1 MQCTRSRTC
10 VRIFLLASLSFRLG
24 DRGRYHAR
32 APHIAYPQINTLAN
46 SLYRNQMK
54 RPETTQ
60 WWRFKKWLIFM
71 VTICAMIF
79 VIGALVKIPQ
89 YWSADDSHWLVG
101 KMTVTNFVYIWLGFF
116 LVVSPVVAGLCS
128 FLTRE
133 PPDLF
138 SARSGR
144 K

>member
-1 MQCTRSRTC
+1 M
-10 VRIFLLASLSFRLG
+10 
-24 DRGRYHAR
+24 
-32 APHIAYPQINTLAN
+32 
-46 SLYRNQMK
+46 
-54 RPETTQ
+54 
-60 WWRFKKWLIFM
+60 
-71 VTICAMIF
+71 
-79 VIGALVKIPQ
+79 KIPQ

-116 LVVSPVVAGLCS
+116 LVVSPAVAGLCS